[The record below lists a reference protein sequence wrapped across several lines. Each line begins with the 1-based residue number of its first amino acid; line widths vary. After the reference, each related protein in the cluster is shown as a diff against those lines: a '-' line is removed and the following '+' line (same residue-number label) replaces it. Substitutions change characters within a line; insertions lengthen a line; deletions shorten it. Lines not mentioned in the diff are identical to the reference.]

1 MDPNANKKGLRNK
14 LSKDQALKK
23 LSSES
28 FFRKTV
34 SFYRYAIVENPY
46 QFRDDLYKDWAALNC
61 LGRIYVA
68 REGINAQMNVPEHY
82 WRDFVASLNSYEIL
96 KNIPLKLAVE
106 DDGKSFFKLI
116 IKVRPQIVA
125 DGLPVD
131 EYDVTNVGKHLNAEQ
146 WNQAID
152 KGAIVV
158 DMRNHYE
165 SEIGHFENAICPQS
179 ETFKEELP
187 EVKDMLQGQED
198 KKVLLYCTGGIR
210 CEKPRPI

>member
-1 MDPNANKKGLRNK
+1 M
-14 LSKDQALKK
+14 
-23 LSSES
+23 
-28 FFRKTV
+28 
-34 SFYRYAIVENPY
+34 
-46 QFRDDLYKDWAALNC
+46 
-61 LGRIYVA
+61 
-68 REGINAQMNVPEHY
+68 INNQ
-82 WRDFVASLNSYEIL
+82 
-96 KNIPLKLAVE
+96 
-106 DDGKSFFKLI
+106 
-116 IKVRPQIVA
+116 VRPQIVA

-198 KKVLLYCTGGIR
+198 KSAIVLYGRHPLRKTSAI
-210 CEKPRPI
+210 